1 MFFFFFLFYFRY
13 NETFHPRSTL
23 KKLIGEK
30 NNQGVLQK
38 LHVLA
43 ASLNNYESITMDDV
57 DSEFVITRNKIRQG
71 FFEVLNNLQISSKVS
86 LKCFAHLHV
95 TLLLKE

>member
-1 MFFFFFLFYFRY
+1 MLILDICFYFRY
-13 NETFHPRSTL
+13 NETFNPRSTL

-43 ASLNNYESITMDDV
+43 SSLNNFESDALHDIDPE
-57 DSEFVITRNKIRQG
+57 SVIMRNKIRQG
-71 FFEVLNNLQISSKVS
+71 FFEVLNNLKVTSKVS
-86 LKCFAHLHV
+86 
-95 TLLLKE
+95 

>member
-1 MFFFFFLFYFRY
+1 MNHFSY

-30 NNQGVLQK
+30 HNQAILQK

-43 ASLNNYESITMDDV
+43 SSLNNNESVSSNVGFDPEVVHM
-57 DSEFVITRNKIRQG
+57 RNKIRQG
-71 FFEVLNNLQISSKVS
+71 FLEVINDLKISSKVYENS
-86 LKCFAHLHV
+86 IFFFN
-95 TLLLKE
+95 

>member
-1 MFFFFFLFYFRY
+1 MLDINFVAFIFRY
-13 NETFHPRSTL
+13 NETFHPKSTL

-43 ASLNNYESITMDDV
+43 SSLNNFESAAMHDIDPESFIM
-57 DSEFVITRNKIRQG
+57 RNKIRQG
-71 FFEVLNNLQISSKVS
+71 FFEVLNNLKITSKVS
-86 LKCFAHLHV
+86 LK
-95 TLLLKE
+95 